1 MGQVSGVSVPADGS
15 GTDAE
20 ILSGF
25 PHAQKTERGTTVLDW
40 QFFHFFVLRAIAR
53 EITAR
58 GRIPHDDFALA
69 SFRDP

>member
-25 PHAQKTERGTTVLDW
+25 HDAQKTERRGLVVVFYFQFVAQLQVDIPVCAQGTSGDVAKLC
-40 QFFHFFVLRAIAR
+40 
-53 EITAR
+53 
-58 GRIPHDDFALA
+58 
-69 SFRDP
+69 FRFPSL